1 MTLLPNIFTINQ
13 KLEPGA
19 GKLLVAEPLL
29 LDGIFA
35 RSVVLLVEHNEEG
48 SIGYVLNK
56 NSGFTIQQLLPAF
69 KGFRT
74 PVFLGG
80 PVATN
85 TLHFVY
91 CGREAVLNSKKVH
104 DNLFWGGDINELVS
118 VMKKGILK
126 QEDVRFF
133 IGYSGWG
140 KKQLEQELTR
150 HYWIVCNLDR
160 EYLFSED
167 PEMLWKRSVVLL
179 DKQYHF
185 WLNVPKNP
193 SLN

>member
-1 MTLLPNIFTINQ
+1 MTLLPNIFTIKQ
-13 KLEPGA
+13 KVEPKA

-29 LDGIFA
+29 LDGIFG
-35 RSVVLLVEHNEEG
+35 RSVVLLVEHNDEG

-69 KGFRT
+69 KGFLI

-91 CGREAVLNSKKVH
+91 RSNEAVINSQKV
-104 DNLFWGGDINELVS
+104 DEGLFWGGDINVLANA
-118 VMKKGILK
+118 MKKGLIK
-126 QEDVRFF
+126 ESDIRFF

-140 KKQLEQELTR
+140 KKQLEQELQK
-150 HYWIVCNLDR
+150 HFWVVSHLDMD
-160 EYLFSED
+160 YLFSED
-167 PEMLWKRSVVLL
+167 PEMLWKRSVILL
-179 DKQYHF
+179 DKKYHF